1 MKSKVGGLNT
11 KPNTYCQIPNTL
23 HKMIDIKINEDAF
36 QNPFVFKTD
45 WKVAFDDAEFIKVFS
60 SDILESYIVNKRWYG
75 GKASTLKYIEV
86 VDFFKI
92 ASKKNTYYGVL
103 LEVNF
108 KEAFYQH
115 YFMPISFMKEE
126 DLDTNTVIA
135 PVKMNGV
142 EGFLVDAL
150 HQEDF
155 KKLLFDNIVASGEK
169 TNDKLKFHKGQKL
182 VDKEYISSKFMG
194 VEQSNTSI
202 IYNGTLVLKI
212 FRRIYISTN
221 PDYEISR
228 FLTERMDF
236 KSSPAYTGSIS
247 VELSEGKITLGL
259 MQQLVPNQG
268 DAWEF
273 MLKEMDGIFDNLKIK
288 KIKIPKMPDVE
299 MFKRLKINEVPHEI
313 IDWAGLS
320 IFMRI
325 HTLATRTAEMH
336 IALGSDIHDTAFT
349 PSTYNG
355 DYTVWL
361 KNRLTYQ
368 FQNRLNILENNLHK
382 LDGLALELANKFLD
396 NKKEIRK
403 LFLDFDWTKMKSERI
418 RIHGD
423 YHLGQVLVSGDDFW
437 LLDFEGEPESTIR
450 DRKVKQP
457 PLKDV
462 AGMFRSFHYCIYA
475 TIFNNKDKY
484 PYSQEELFAAGEIL
498 FKYFVGVFLRTYTD
512 VAQAGN
518 LNIGYKNEIDFFL
531 KYCILEKAVYE
542 LGYELNSRPRWAV
555 IPLTGI
561 ASIMEY

>member
-1 MKSKVGGLNT
+1 MQEN
-11 KPNTYCQIPNTL
+11 
-23 HKMIDIKINEDAF
+23 KINEDGF
-36 QNPFVFKTD
+36 QNPFVFKVD
-45 WKVAFDDAEFIKVFS
+45 WKNAFEDNDFLKIFS
-60 SDILESYIVNKRWYG
+60 SDILENYIVNKRWYG

-86 VDFFKI
+86 VDWFKVT
-92 ASKKNTYYGVL
+92 SKKNTYYGVL

-126 DLDTNTVIA
+126 DLDTNTIIA

-155 KKLLFDNIVASGEK
+155 KKLLFDKIVNAGEK
-169 TNDKLKFHKGQKL
+169 EESKLRFHKGKNFL
-182 VDKEYISSKFMG
+182 DKEYISSKFMG

-236 KSSPAYTGSIS
+236 KSAPAYTGSIS
-247 VELSEGKITLGL
+247 VALSEGNITLGL
-259 MQQLVPNQG
+259 MQELVPNQG
-268 DAWEF
+268 DAWQF
-273 MLKEMDGIFDNLKIK
+273 MLEETDRIFDNLKTK
-288 KIKIPKMPDVE
+288 KINVAKLPNLE
-299 MFKRLKINEVPHEI
+299 LFKRLKINEVPHEI

-320 IFMRI
+320 IFLSI
-325 HTLATRTAEMH
+325 NTLATRTAEMH
-336 IALGSDIHDTAFT
+336 IALGGDIHDTAFT
-349 PSTYNG
+349 PTTYNG

-382 LDGLALELANKFLD
+382 LDGLTLELANQFLD

-423 YHLGQVLVSGDDFW
+423 YHLGQVLVNGDDFW

-462 AGMFRSFHYCIYA
+462 AGMFRSFHYSIYA

-484 PYSQEELFAAGEIL
+484 PYEQKELFQAGEIL
-498 FKYFVGVFLRTYTD
+498 FKYFVGVFLNTYTEI
-512 VAQAGN
+512 AQGGN
-518 LNIGYKNEIDFFL
+518 LNIGYRKEIDFLL

-561 ASIMEY
+561 ASIMEFETN

>member
-1 MKSKVGGLNT
+1 M
-11 KPNTYCQIPNTL
+11 
-23 HKMIDIKINEDAF
+23 NEDEF

-45 WKVAFDDAEFIKVFS
+45 WKNAFEDKEFVQVFS
-60 SDILESYIVNKRWYG
+60 SDILENYIINKRWYG

-92 ASKKNTYYGVL
+92 SSKANIYFGVL

-115 YFMPISFMKEE
+115 YFMPLAFMPE
-126 DLDTNTVIA
+126 DELDTNTIIA
-135 PVKMNGV
+135 PVNMNGQA
-142 EGFLVDAL
+142 GFLVDAL

-155 KKLLFDNIVASGEK
+155 KKLLFDKIVNAKEQS
-169 TNDKLKFHKGQKL
+169 DSIVKFHKGEKL
-182 VDKEYISSKFMG
+182 EQKEYKTSKFMG

-202 IYNGTLVLKI
+202 IYNETLVLKI
-212 FRRIYISTN
+212 FRRIYISMN

-228 FLTERMDF
+228 FLTERMNF
-236 KSSPAYTGSIS
+236 KNSPAYMGSIS
-247 VELSEGKITLGL
+247 VVLADGNITLGL
-259 MQQLVPNQG
+259 MQELVPNQG
-268 DAWEF
+268 DAWQF
-273 MLKEMDGIFDNLKIK
+273 MLTEVDKIFDNLKHK
-288 KIKIPKMPDVE
+288 KINICKLPDIE
-299 MFKRLKINEVPHEI
+299 LFKRLKINEVPHEI

-320 IFMRI
+320 VFMRI
-325 HTLATRTAEMH
+325 QTLATRTAEMH
-336 IALGSDIHDTAFT
+336 IALGSDVHETAFT
-349 PSTYNG
+349 PTTYNG

-382 LDGLALELANKFLD
+382 LDGLALELANQFLD
-396 NKKEIRK
+396 HKKEIRK

-423 YHLGQVLVSGDDFW
+423 YHLGQVLVNGDDFYI
-437 LLDFEGEPESTIR
+437 LDFEGEPESTIR

-462 AGMFRSFHYCIYA
+462 AGMFRSFHYAIYA

-484 PYSQEELFAAGEIL
+484 PFDQEELFKAGEIL
-498 FKYFVGVFLRTYTD
+498 FKYFVGVFIQTYTD
-512 VAQAGN
+512 VAQGEN
-518 LNIGYKNEIDFFL
+518 LNIGYRKEIDFLL
-531 KYCILEKAVYE
+531 KYCLLEKAVYE

-555 IPLTGI
+555 IPFTGI
-561 ASIMEY
+561 ASIMEFKN

>member
-1 MKSKVGGLNT
+1 MEN
-11 KPNTYCQIPNTL
+11 
-23 HKMIDIKINEDAF
+23 KINEDEF
-36 QNPFVFKTD
+36 QNPFVFNIE
-45 WKVAFDDAEFIKVFS
+45 WKDAFDDEEFVKVFS
-60 SDILESYIVNKRWYG
+60 SDILENYIINKRWYG

-86 VDFFKI
+86 VDSFKI
-92 ASKKNTYYGVL
+92 TSKKNTYFGVL

-115 YFMPISFMKEE
+115 YFMPLSFMSEE
-126 DLDTNTVIA
+126 ELDTHTIIA
-135 PVKMNGV
+135 PIKMKEQ

-155 KKLLFDNIVASGEK
+155 RKLLFDKILSSG
-169 TNDKLKFHKGQKL
+169 DKSDTKVKFHKGIKL
-182 VDKEYISSKFMG
+182 EDKEYKSSKFMG

-202 IYNGTLVLKI
+202 IYNNTLVLKI

-228 FLTERMDF
+228 FLTERMNF

-247 VELSEGKITLGL
+247 VVLTEGNITLGL
-259 MQQLVPNQG
+259 MQELVPNQG
-268 DAWEF
+268 DAWQF
-273 MLKEMDGIFDNLKIK
+273 MLEKVDKIFENLKEK
-288 KIKIPKMPDVE
+288 RIKINKLPDVE
-299 MFKRLKINEVPHEI
+299 LFTQLKLNEVPHEI

-320 IFMRI
+320 IFVRI
-325 HTLATRTAEMH
+325 QTLATRTAEMH
-336 IALGSDIHDTAFT
+336 IALGGDVHETAFT
-349 PSTYNG
+349 PTTYNG

-382 LDGLALELANKFLD
+382 LDGLALELANQFLD

-423 YHLGQVLVSGDDFW
+423 YHLGQVLVNGEDFFI
-437 LLDFEGEPESTIR
+437 LDFEGEPESTIR

-462 AGMFRSFHYCIYA
+462 AGMFRSFHYSVYA

-484 PYSQEELFAAGEIL
+484 PFEQKELFQAGEIL
-498 FKYFVGVFLRTYTD
+498 FKYFVGVFIQTYTE

-518 LNIGYKNEIDFFL
+518 LNIGYRKEIDFLL
-531 KYCILEKAVYE
+531 KYCLLEKAVYE

-561 ASIMEY
+561 ASIMSFNK

>member
-1 MKSKVGGLNT
+1 MMKE
-11 KPNTYCQIPNTL
+11 
-23 HKMIDIKINEDAF
+23 KINEDGF
-36 QNPFVFKTD
+36 QNPFVFKAD
-45 WKVAFDDAEFIKVFS
+45 WKNAFEDADFVKVFA
-60 SDILESYIVNKRWYG
+60 SDILEDYIIHKRWYG

-92 ASKKNTYYGVL
+92 SSQKNTYYGVL

-115 YFMPISFMKEE
+115 YFMPISFMSE
-126 DLDTNTVIA
+126 DELDTNTIIA
-135 PVKMNGV
+135 PVKMNGQ

-155 KKLLFDNIVASGEK
+155 RKLLFDNIVSSGSK
-169 TNDKLKFHKGQKL
+169 DLKVKFHKGEKL
-182 VDKEYISSKFMG
+182 EDKAYKSSRFMG

-202 IYNGTLVLKI
+202 IYNDIFVLKI

-247 VELSEGKITLGL
+247 VSLTEGNITLGL
-259 MQQLVPNQG
+259 MQELVPNQG
-268 DAWEF
+268 DAWQF
-273 MLKEMDGIFDNLKIK
+273 MLEEMDRIFDNLKTK
-288 KIKIPKMPDVE
+288 KIQIAKLPDVE
-299 MFKRLKINEVPHEI
+299 LFKRLRINEVPHEI

-320 IFMRI
+320 IFVRI

-349 PSTYNG
+349 PTTYNG

-382 LDGLALELANKFLD
+382 LDGLALELANQFLD

-403 LFLDFDWTKMKSERI
+403 IFLDFDWTKMKSERI

-423 YHLGQVLVSGDDFW
+423 YHLGQVLVNGDDFY

-462 AGMFRSFHYCIYA
+462 AGMFRSFHYAIYA

-484 PYSQEELFAAGEIL
+484 PFEQKELFQAAEVL
-498 FKYFVGVFLRTYTD
+498 FKYFVGVFINTYTE
-512 VAQAGN
+512 VAQNGN
-518 LNIGYKNEIDFFL
+518 LNIGYRNEIDFLL

-561 ASIMEY
+561 ASIMEFNQ

>member
-1 MKSKVGGLNT
+1 M
-11 KPNTYCQIPNTL
+11 
-23 HKMIDIKINEDAF
+23 NEDEF

-45 WKVAFDDAEFIKVFS
+45 WKNAFEDKEFVQVFS
-60 SDILESYIVNKRWYG
+60 SDILENYIINKRWYG

-92 ASKKNTYYGVL
+92 TSKKNTYYGVL

-115 YFMPISFMKEE
+115 YFMPIAFMLEE
-126 DLDTNTVIA
+126 ELDTNTIIA
-135 PVKMNGV
+135 PVKMNGLS
-142 EGFLVDAL
+142 GFLVDAL

-155 KKLLFDNIVASGEK
+155 KKLLFDKIVNAKEK
-169 TNDKLKFHKGQKL
+169 SDSIVKFHKGVKL
-182 VDKEYISSKFMG
+182 EEKEYVSSKFMG

-202 IYNGTLVLKI
+202 IYNNTLVLKI

-236 KSSPAYTGSIS
+236 KNSPAYMGSIN
-247 VELSEGKITLGL
+247 VVLADGDITLGL
-259 MQQLVPNQG
+259 MQELVPNQG
-268 DAWEF
+268 DAWQF
-273 MLKEMDGIFDNLKIK
+273 MLDEVDAIFQNLKHK
-288 KIKIPKMPDVE
+288 KINIRKLPDIE
-299 MFKRLKINEVPHEI
+299 LFKRLKINEVPHEL
-313 IDWAGLS
+313 IDWAGLN

-325 HTLATRTAEMH
+325 QKLAVRTAEMH
-336 IALGSDIHDTAFT
+336 IALGSDVHETAFT
-349 PSTYNG
+349 PTTYNG

-382 LDGLALELANKFLD
+382 LDGLALELANQFLD
-396 NKKEIRK
+396 HKKEIRN

-423 YHLGQVLVSGDDFW
+423 YHLGQVLVNGDDFFI
-437 LLDFEGEPESTIR
+437 LDFEGEPESTIR

-462 AGMFRSFHYCIYA
+462 AGMFRSFHYSIYA
-475 TIFNNKDKY
+475 TIFNNKEKY
-484 PYSQEELFAAGEIL
+484 PLEQEELFKAGEIL
-498 FKYFVGVFLRTYTD
+498 FKYFVGVFLQTYTD
-512 VAQAGN
+512 VAQGEN
-518 LNIGYKNEIDFFL
+518 LNIGYRKEIDFLL
-531 KYCILEKAVYE
+531 KYCLLEKAIYE

-561 ASIMEY
+561 ASIMQFSNK

>member
-1 MKSKVGGLNT
+1 
-11 KPNTYCQIPNTL
+11 
-23 HKMIDIKINEDAF
+23 MIDNKINEDEF

-45 WKVAFDDAEFIKVFS
+45 WKNAFDDEEFVKIFS
-60 SDILESYIVNKRWYG
+60 SDILENYIINKRWYG

-86 VDFFKI
+86 VDSFRI
-92 ASKKNTYYGVL
+92 TSKENTYFGVL

-115 YFMPISFMKEE
+115 YFMPLAFMSEE
-126 DLDTNTVIA
+126 ELDTNTVIA
-135 PVKMNGV
+135 PVKMNDQ

-155 KKLLFDNIVASGEK
+155 RKLLFDKIIHSKESDPSKV
-169 TNDKLKFHKGQKL
+169 KFHKGSKL
-182 VDKEYISSKFMG
+182 EEKEYISSKFMG

-202 IYNGTLVLKI
+202 IYNNTLVLKI
-212 FRRIYISTN
+212 FRRIYISMN

-228 FLTERMDF
+228 FLTERMHF
-236 KSSPAYTGSIS
+236 KSSPEYMGSIS
-247 VELSEGKITLGL
+247 VILTEGNITLGL
-259 MQQLVPNQG
+259 MQKLVPNQG
-268 DAWEF
+268 DAWKF
-273 MLKEMDGIFDNLKIK
+273 MLEESDRIFDNLQHK
-288 KIKIPKMPDVE
+288 KIKIAKLPDIE
-299 MFKRLKINEVPHEI
+299 LFKRLKLNEVPHEI

-320 IFMRI
+320 IFLRI
-325 HTLATRTAEMH
+325 QTLATRTAEMH
-336 IALGSDIHDTAFT
+336 IALGSDIHETAFT
-349 PSTYNG
+349 PTTYNG

-382 LDGLALELANKFLD
+382 LDGLALELANQFLD
-396 NKKEIRK
+396 HKKEIRK

-423 YHLGQVLVSGDDFW
+423 YHLGQVLVNGDDFYI
-437 LLDFEGEPESTIR
+437 LDFEGEPESTIR

-462 AGMFRSFHYCIYA
+462 AGMFRSFHYAIYA

-484 PYSQEELFAAGEIL
+484 PFEQKELFYAGEIL
-498 FKYFVGVFLRTYTD
+498 YKYFVGVFLQTYTD
-512 VAQAGN
+512 VAQGGN
-518 LNIGYKNEIDFFL
+518 LNIGYRNEIDFLL
-531 KYCILEKAVYE
+531 KYCLLEKAVYE
-542 LGYELNSRPRWAV
+542 LGYELNSRPRWSV

-561 ASIMEY
+561 ASIMDFEKKN

>member
-1 MKSKVGGLNT
+1 
-11 KPNTYCQIPNTL
+11 
-23 HKMIDIKINEDAF
+23 MIDHKINEDEF

-45 WKVAFDDAEFIKVFS
+45 WKNAFDDQEFVKVFS
-60 SDILESYIVNKRWYG
+60 SDILENYIINKRWYG

-86 VDFFKI
+86 VDSFKI
-92 ASKKNTYYGVL
+92 SSKENTYFGVL

-115 YFMPISFMKEE
+115 YFMPLAFMSEE
-126 DLDTNTVIA
+126 ELDTNTVIA
-135 PVKMNGV
+135 PVKMNNQ

-155 KKLLFDNIVASGEK
+155 RKLLFDKIIHSKESDPSKV
-169 TNDKLKFHKGQKL
+169 KFHKGSKL
-182 VDKEYISSKFMG
+182 EEKEYISSKFMG

-202 IYNGTLVLKI
+202 IYNNTLVLKI
-212 FRRIYISTN
+212 FRRIYISMN

-228 FLTERMDF
+228 FLTERMHF
-236 KSSPAYTGSIS
+236 KSSPEYMGSIS
-247 VELSEGKITLGL
+247 VILTEGNITLGL
-259 MQQLVPNQG
+259 MQKLVPNQG
-268 DAWEF
+268 DAWKF
-273 MLKEMDGIFDNLKIK
+273 MLEESDRIFDNLQHK
-288 KIKIPKMPDVE
+288 KIKIAKLPDIE
-299 MFKRLKINEVPHEI
+299 LFKRLKLNEVPHEI

-320 IFMRI
+320 IFLRI
-325 HTLATRTAEMH
+325 QTLATRTAEMH
-336 IALGSDIHDTAFT
+336 IALGSDIHETAFT
-349 PSTYNG
+349 PTTYNG

-382 LDGLALELANKFLD
+382 LDGLALELANQFLD
-396 NKKEIRK
+396 HKKEIRK

-423 YHLGQVLVSGDDFW
+423 YHLGQVLVNGDDFYI
-437 LLDFEGEPESTIR
+437 LDFEGEPESTIR

-462 AGMFRSFHYCIYA
+462 AGMFRSFHYAIYA

-484 PYSQEELFAAGEIL
+484 LFEQKELFYAGEIL
-498 FKYFVGVFLRTYTD
+498 YKYFVGVFLQTYTD
-512 VAQAGN
+512 VAQGGN
-518 LNIGYKNEIDFFL
+518 LNIGYRNEIDFLL
-531 KYCILEKAVYE
+531 KYCLLEKAVYE
-542 LGYELNSRPRWAV
+542 LGYELNSRPRWSV

-561 ASIMEY
+561 ASIMDFEKKN

>member
-1 MKSKVGGLNT
+1 MKEN
-11 KPNTYCQIPNTL
+11 
-23 HKMIDIKINEDAF
+23 KMNDDQF
-36 QNPFVFKTD
+36 QNPFVFKTN
-45 WKVAFDDAEFIKVFS
+45 WENAFEEKEFLKVFS
-60 SDILESYIVNKRWYG
+60 SDILENYIINKRWYG

-86 VDFFKI
+86 VDSFKI
-92 ASKKNTYYGVL
+92 ASKDNIYYGVL

-115 YFMPISFMKEE
+115 YFMPLAFMSE
-126 DLDTNTVIA
+126 DKLDTNTIIA
-135 PVKMNGV
+135 PVKMGGQS
-142 EGFLVDAL
+142 GFLVDAL

-155 KKLLFDNIVASGEK
+155 KRLLFEKIVNSREK
-169 TNDKLKFHKGQKL
+169 SDSKVKFHKGEKL
-182 VDKEYISSKFMG
+182 EETEYKTSKFMG

-202 IYNGTLVLKI
+202 IYNNTLVLKI

-236 KSSPAYTGSIS
+236 KNSPAYMGSIS
-247 VELSEGKITLGL
+247 VALSEGSITLGL
-259 MQQLVPNQG
+259 MQELVPNQG
-268 DAWEF
+268 DAWQF
-273 MLKEMDGIFDNLKIK
+273 MIGEVDKIFDNLKQK
-288 KIKIPKMPDVE
+288 KINIAKLPDIE
-299 MFKRLKINEVPHEI
+299 LFKRLKINEVPHEI

-320 IFMRI
+320 IFIRI
-325 HTLATRTAEMH
+325 QTLSTRTAEMH
-336 IALGSDIHDTAFT
+336 IALGSDIHETAFT
-349 PSTYNG
+349 PTTYNG

-382 LDGLALELANKFLD
+382 LDGLALELANQFLD
-396 NKKEIRK
+396 HKKEIRK

-423 YHLGQVLVSGDDFW
+423 YHLGQVLVNGDDFYI
-437 LLDFEGEPESTIR
+437 LDFEGEPESTIR

-462 AGMFRSFHYCIYA
+462 AGMFRSFHYAIYA
-475 TIFNNKDKY
+475 TIFNNGDKY
-484 PYSQEELFAAGEIL
+484 PFEQEELFKAGEIL
-498 FKYFVGVFLRTYTD
+498 FKYFVGVFIQTYTD
-512 VAQAGN
+512 VAQGGN
-518 LNIGYKNEIDFFL
+518 LNIGYRKEIDFLL
-531 KYCILEKAVYE
+531 KYCLLEKAVYE

-561 ASIMEY
+561 ASIMEFKKNS

>member
-1 MKSKVGGLNT
+1 MKDT
-11 KPNTYCQIPNTL
+11 
-23 HKMIDIKINEDAF
+23 KINEDEF
-36 QNPFVFKTD
+36 QNPFVFKTE
-45 WKVAFDDAEFIKVFS
+45 WKHAFEDEEFVKVFS
-60 SDILESYIVNKRWYG
+60 SDILENYIINKRWYG

-86 VDFFKI
+86 VEFFKMT
-92 ASKKNTYYGVL
+92 SKKNTYYGVL

-108 KEAFYQH
+108 KEAFFQN
-115 YFMPISFMKEE
+115 YFMPLSFMAEE
-126 DLDTNTVIA
+126 ELDTNTIIA
-135 PVKMNGV
+135 PVKMNGQD
-142 EGFLVDAL
+142 GFLVDAL

-155 KKLLFDNIVASGEK
+155 RKLLFDKIVSSGDK
-169 TNDKLKFHKGQKL
+169 TDVKVKFHKGEKL
-182 VDKEYISSKFMG
+182 TETAYESSKFMG

-202 IYNGTLVLKI
+202 IYNNTHVLKI
-212 FRRIYISTN
+212 FRRIYTSTN

-228 FLTERMDF
+228 FLTETMDF
-236 KSSPAYTGSIS
+236 PSSPAYTGSIN
-247 VELSEGKITLGL
+247 VALSEGNITLGM
-259 MQQLVPNQG
+259 MQELVPNQG
-268 DAWEF
+268 DAWHF
-273 MLKEMDGIFDNLKIK
+273 MLDETDRIFDNLKHK
-288 KIKIPKMPDVE
+288 KIKISKLPDIE
-299 MFKRLKINEVPHEI
+299 LFKRLKINEIPHEI

-320 IFMRI
+320 IFLRI

-336 IALGSDIHDTAFT
+336 IALGGDTHDTAFT
-349 PSTYNG
+349 PTTYNG

-382 LDGLALELANKFLD
+382 LDGLALELANQFLD

-403 LFLDFDWTKMKSERI
+403 LFLDFNWTKMKSERI

-423 YHLGQVLVSGDDFW
+423 YHLGQVLVNGDDFYI
-437 LLDFEGEPESTIR
+437 LDFEGEPESTIR

-462 AGMFRSFHYCIYA
+462 AGMFRSFHYSIYA

-484 PYSQEELFAAGEIL
+484 PYEQKELFQAGEIL
-498 FKYFVGVFLRTYTD
+498 FKYFVGVFLQTYTE

-518 LNIGYKNEIDFFL
+518 LNIGYRKEIDFLL
-531 KYCILEKAVYE
+531 KYCLLEKAVYE

-561 ASIMEY
+561 ASIMEFKEN

>member
-1 MKSKVGGLNT
+1 MK
-11 KPNTYCQIPNTL
+11 
-23 HKMIDIKINEDAF
+23 DIKINEDAF
-36 QNPFVFKTD
+36 QNQFVFKTD
-45 WKVAFDDAEFIKVFS
+45 WKVAFEDAEFVKIFS

-92 ASKKNTYYGVL
+92 TSKKNTYYGVL

-126 DLDTNTVIA
+126 ELDTNTIIA
-135 PVKMNGV
+135 PVKMNGI

-155 KKLLFDNIVASGEK
+155 KKLMFDKIINSGEK
-169 TNDKLKFHKGQKL
+169 TESKLKFHKGQKL
-182 VDKEYISSKFMG
+182 IDKEYKSSKFMG

-247 VELSEGKITLGL
+247 CELSEGKITLGL
-259 MQQLVPNQG
+259 MQELVPNQG

-273 MLKEMDGIFDNLKIK
+273 MLNEVDGIFDNLKTK
-288 KIKIPKMPDVE
+288 KIKIAKLPDIE

-320 IFMRI
+320 IFLRI

-349 PSTYNG
+349 PTTYNG

-462 AGMFRSFHYCIYA
+462 AGMFRSFHYSIYA

-484 PYSQEELFAAGEIL
+484 PFEQEELFAAGEIL
-498 FKYFVGVFLRTYTD
+498 FKYFVGVFLQTYTE

-518 LNIGYKNEIDFFL
+518 LNIGYKSEIDFFL